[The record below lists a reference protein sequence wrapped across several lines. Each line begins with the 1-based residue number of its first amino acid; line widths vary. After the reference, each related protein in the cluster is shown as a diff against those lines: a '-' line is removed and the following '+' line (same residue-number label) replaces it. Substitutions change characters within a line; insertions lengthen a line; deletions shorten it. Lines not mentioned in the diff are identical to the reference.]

1 MKLTKPTYLDVLHIA
16 ENMSEAS
23 RNEVFALRSNDDPA
37 ELATEFMDTCGH
49 VAFIAWWDNPTTVI
63 GATQIRPAAWE
74 TFMFSTDELH
84 HILPRLTRFAKK
96 QVIPFIKNSGA
107 RSISTYTL
115 STHLQ
120 ALRWAR
126 LLGIERV
133 VDLPQFGRNGEQFT
147 LSRWIRAD
155 VLPV

>member
-16 ENMSEAS
+16 ENLSEAS
-23 RNEVFALRSNDDPA
+23 RNETFALRSNDDPA
-37 ELATEFMDTCGH
+37 ELAQEIMDTCGP
-49 VAFIAWWDNPTTVI
+49 VAFVGWWDNPVVLG
-63 GATQIRPAAWE
+63 GAVQIRPGAWE
-74 TFMFSTDELH
+74 TFLLATDELP
-84 HILPRLTRFAKK
+84 HILPSLTRFAKK

-107 RSISTYTL
+107 RSISTYSL

-126 LLGIERV
+126 LLGINHV

-147 LSRWIRAD
+147 LSRWVRED
-155 VLPV
+155 VRPL